1 MSKLLDQI
9 AAAPDRNEE
18 NLEIPEWGVT
28 VKIVVPSMAERSK
41 LISSFSGGLK
51 DDDDRVTEDGLN
63 TMQFETLRACVFDP
77 ADDTPVFDD
86 PAAADV
92 LASKNGQV
100 VFDLFRICQVY
111 AGLTGDADV
120 DAAEVPTA
128 QAMDEGK
135 D

>member
-18 NLEIPEWGVT
+18 VVNIPEWGVDI
-28 VKIVVPSMAERSK
+28 KIVAPSMSERSK
-41 LISSFSGGLK
+41 LIASFSGGLK

-77 ADDTPVFDD
+77 ADDSPVFDD
-86 PAAADV
+86 PAAASV

-100 VFDLFRICQVY
+100 VFDLFRICQRY
-111 AGLTGDADV
+111 AGLTGDEDV
-120 DAAEVPTA
+120 DAAEVPTV